1 MNNQS
6 QQRILIVDDEEG
18 MRDSLSF
25 MLESEGFTNIQTAS
39 NGEVALQEMA
49 RQPCAVVITDLEMPK
64 LNGYALMQ
72 AIRTRW
78 PYTIAIAITGYGS
91 TESAAECLRRGAF
104 DYITKPFNVD
114 VILAVIRR
122 ALDRFRLEAEARART
137 EQIAVM
143 AEITKIINSSLD
155 IQEVFGP
162 FGEAVKRL
170 IDFDVMN
177 ITVFDDAH
185 GQLRILA
192 TSTAAN
198 GSLALGKTVSLVNS
212 RLGQVASTGRPCR
225 RERLSGVS
233 GFEDEASLFLEGIR
247 SIMALPLEVKRKIIG
262 TFLIGSH
269 AASAYDESSEETV
282 KQIAGLVATAANN
295 MLLYEQLQTQ
305 LARLRRTQ
313 SQLVRSARMAAVGE
327 LADGVAHEIN
337 NPLSVVLGIV
347 QLLLRQSDVP
357 PQIKEDLEKISVSA
371 VRIASITRSFIEFAK
386 PVNIGNPVPLDVSD
400 LFESALL
407 LVQGQFGEVCSSVRI
422 VRMFPQNPVLVKGN
436 GNQLRRALVAVI
448 RNAFEAMGKAPAST
462 SAAGHHELLLEVR
475 TVDRNGHGFV
485 ELIVEDT
492 GVGIAEEHLERIFE
506 PGFTTKIEKGTVRGL
521 GMGLFSAYGII
532 EAHDGAINVESTLGR
547 GTRVVIALPALE
559 TST

>member
-1 MNNQS
+1 MDH

-25 MLESEGFTNIQTAS
+25 MLENEGFTHIQTAP
-39 NGEVALQEMA
+39 NGEIALQEMA
-49 RQPCAVVITDLEMPK
+49 RQPYAVVITDLEMPK
-64 LNGYALMQ
+64 VNGYALMQ
-72 AIRTRW
+72 AIQTHW
-78 PYTIAIAITGYGS
+78 PHTIAIAITGYGS

-143 AEITKIINSSLD
+143 AEITKIINSSLN

-162 FGEAVKRL
+162 FKEEVKRL
-170 IDFDVMN
+170 VNFDLMS
-177 ITVFDDAH
+177 IAVFDESH
-185 GQLRILA
+185 RQLRILA
-192 TSTAAN
+192 TSAAEN
-198 GSLALGKTVSLVNS
+198 GTLALGTTVSLQNS
-212 RLGQVASTGRPCR
+212 RLGQVALTGESYRQHD
-225 RERLSGVS
+225 LDNDFW
-233 GFEDEASLFLEGIR
+233 FEDEVALFHEGIR
-247 SIMALPLEVKRKIIG
+247 SIIVLPLEVKRKIIG
-262 TFLIGSH
+262 TFLIGSR
-269 AASAYDESSEETV
+269 AAGAYDESSEEAM

-305 LARLRRTQ
+305 LARLRRAQ

-347 QLLLRQSDVP
+347 QLLLRQPDVP
-357 PQIKEDLEKISVSA
+357 PQIQEDLEKISTSA
-371 VRIASITRSFIEFAK
+371 SRIASITRTFIEFAK
-386 PVNIGNPVPLDVSD
+386 PVTVSNPVPFDVAE

-407 LVQGQFGEVCSSVRI
+407 LAQSQFGQVSSYIRI
-422 VRMFPQNPVLVKGN
+422 TRSFPQGLPLVKGN
-436 GNQLRRALVAVI
+436 GNQLRRALVAII
-448 RNAFEAMGKAPAST
+448 RNAFEAMEKSPRSVSG
-462 SAAGHHELLLEVR
+462 GGHELRLAAETR
-475 TVDRNGHGFV
+475 KINGHDYV
-485 ELIVEDT
+485 EFIVEDT
-492 GVGIAEEHLERIFE
+492 GIGISEEHLERIFE

-532 EAHDGAINVESTLGR
+532 EAHGGNINVESTVGR
-547 GTRVVIALPALE
+547 GTRVMVTLPARQ
-559 TST
+559 SGA